1 VRRREFLTLVAGATA
16 APSLSAGAQ
25 TSQGRPLIIALS
37 PQTASASARNL
48 EALRAGLRQFGYVE
62 DQNVWLEFR
71 YADGLPTRLP
81 TLAAEIAARKPDVI
95 VVGSPAGVS
104 AVYGA
109 TRTIPVVFFSPVDP
123 VALGVAKSLARPGGN
138 FTGFWMLGGDD
149 LLVGKRIELLKEI
162 VPTLSRIGVIVQ
174 GEPAD
179 EIILRRLVEA
189 SRSLKVNYQV
199 FKASTPAEVGVALLE
214 AERNHVHGLFI
225 NQSSLFFAERTAVAA
240 MVARTR
246 LPAIY
251 GFAENATAGGLMAYG
266 PSLASAYRRS
276 ARVIDKL
283 LKGATPADLP
293 IEQATTYELV
303 VNNKTAKALG
313 LKIPESFL
321 LRADEVIE

>member
-1 VRRREFLTLVAGATA
+1 MQRREFLTLVGGATA
-16 APSLSAGAQ
+16 AFSLSAGAQ
-25 TSQGRPLIIALS
+25 TPQGRPLVIALS
-37 PQTASASARNL
+37 PQTDIASARNV
-48 EALRAGLRQFGYVE
+48 EALRAGLRQFDYVE
-62 DQNVWLEFR
+62 GHNIWLDFR
-71 YADGLPTRLP
+71 YANGLPTRLP
-81 TLAAEIAARKPDVI
+81 TLAAEIAARRPDVI

-123 VALGVAKSLARPGGN
+123 VALGVAKSIARPGGN

-149 LLVGKRIELLKEI
+149 LLVGKRIGLLKEI
-162 VPTLSRIGVIVQ
+162 VPTLSRIGIIVE

-179 EIILRRLVEA
+179 EIILRRVAEA
-189 SRSLKVNYQV
+189 TQALKVNYQV
-199 FKASTPAEVGVALLE
+199 FKASTSAELGVALIQ
-214 AERNHVHGLFI
+214 AERNRVQGLFI

-266 PSLASAYRRS
+266 PSLASAYRQS
-276 ARVIDKL
+276 ARLIDKI
-283 LKGATPADLP
+283 LKGAVPADLP